1 MTSHKKPTPR
11 DRSLAFPTVRFW
23 QRQLNASGIRD
34 YSEAYI
40 GTRSVYLYRLTA
52 FNGWLPGRV
61 FDVRVQAVADGKIV
75 RKDLQ
80 R

>member
-23 QRQLNASGIRD
+23 QRQLNASGIRH
-34 YSEAYI
+34 YPNAHV
-40 GTRSVYLYRLTA
+40 GTKSVYLYRIAA